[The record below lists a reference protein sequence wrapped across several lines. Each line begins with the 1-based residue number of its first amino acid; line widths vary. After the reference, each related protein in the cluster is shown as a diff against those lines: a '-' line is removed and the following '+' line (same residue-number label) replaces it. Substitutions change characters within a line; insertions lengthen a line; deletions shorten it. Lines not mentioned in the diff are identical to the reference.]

1 MDWPEGHFHLV
12 EERLKELKADVKYT
26 EYPGVNHNSWDNAF
40 ADPAFLSWMFAHKR
54 K

>member
-1 MDWPEGHFHLV
+1 VDVKLSREMAA
-12 EERLKELKADVKYT
+12 RLKALKIPVKYT

-40 ADPAFLSWMFAHKR
+40 ADPNYLEWMFMQKR